1 MRCLECRRV
10 LRDAECASCSSS
22 ESQQDVRLRLVI
34 DNGENTASLLV
45 NKAASIKLTG
55 LDEEKMAQKIE
66 SDGQMEFVQSLRDM
80 MLGRVVKAS
89 GRTIV
94 DEQGAM
100 ILADNVELNDDD
112 PGLLATEVRAKWG
125 VN

>member
-1 MRCLECRRV
+1 ML
-10 LRDAECASCSSS
+10 
-22 ESQQDVRLRLVI
+22 
-34 DNGENTASLLV
+34 
-45 NKAASIKLTG
+45 
-55 LDEEKMAQKIE
+55 
-66 SDGQMEFVQSLRDM
+66 
-80 MLGRVVKAS
+80 LGRVVKAS

-100 ILADNVELNDDD
+100 ILADHVELNDDD